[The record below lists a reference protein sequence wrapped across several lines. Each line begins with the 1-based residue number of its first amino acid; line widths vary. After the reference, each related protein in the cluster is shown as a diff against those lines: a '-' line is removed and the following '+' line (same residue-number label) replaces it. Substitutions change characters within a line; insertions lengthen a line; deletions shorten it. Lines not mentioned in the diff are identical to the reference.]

1 MPQDAHQQALEALQ
15 TAQQALKSG
24 DRRIA
29 RQFAARASQ
38 LAPEMEA
45 PWLILAALAGPEASL
60 EYLKHALE
68 ANPRSQRARQGIH
81 WALQRQRATRQ
92 AATTRPVPVPPPV
105 PTQKVQVTRQVR
117 AYRDTSPVRTRPI
130 RRPAPRPAPRRK
142 PASPRYL
149 TPVIVFI
156 STVALILCASLL
168 AWVAFSNDWTVV
180 AQSISA
186 AQPVWIE
193 EPTSLPSSTSTL
205 TPIPVASATA
215 LPTDTPLPTLTP
227 TPEPTATP
235 YPTEAPPEVPVEV
248 IVEPPPVEPSAGRWI
263 DVDLTNQMVYAYEG
277 ELVVNSFLVSTGTW
291 EYPTVTGQYQIYV
304 KYDAADMSGPGYY
317 LANVPYVMY
326 FYKGYGLHGTYWH
339 NNFGTPMSHGCV
351 NLRTEDAGWL
361 YNWAS
366 IGTLVNVHY

>member
-24 DRRIA
+24 DRRTA

-81 WALQRQRATRQ
+81 WALQRRRATRQ
-92 AATTRPVPVPPPV
+92 AAATHPVPVPPPA

-156 STVALILCASLL
+156 STVAFILCASLL